1 MVFTESLLCKSVPR
15 FDSQTLLYYF
25 TRIQLKIF
33 RISFINGINFV
44 IFFHHSTSN
53 ISRYILALLF
63 DAFRSNNKTIRAI
76 TAVINQLTKITLDS
90 FRLIFDDWL
99 FSGAT
104 KRSLFNNFLSLS
116 VSLFFLFG
124 FFLSFLSWSFESV
137 APWTCDYRWWRYRRR
152 TRLR

>member
-1 MVFTESLLCKSVPR
+1 MVFTESLQCNSVPG
-15 FDSQTLLYYF
+15 FGSHSLQYYF
-25 TRIQLKIF
+25 TRIHLKIF
-33 RISFINGINFV
+33 RIYLLMELISLFSFITQLQTYRVTFSI
-44 IFFHHSTSN
+44 
-53 ISRYILALLF
+53 LF